1 MSQMNKWVLGC
12 VLAVIITGIN
22 ILFVFSNSNGTEEA
36 EREYSFNR
44 DYKIYALAK
53 PSNISFAGEKIPLNQ
68 PDIYERFDKEI
79 TVNTYWQSQSLLH
92 IKKANKYFPIIE
104 PILKEYGVPDDF
116 KYLAIAE
123 SGLEQIVSPAGA
135 TGIWQLMKGT
145 AKELGLEVNKEVD
158 ERYHI
163 EKSTVA
169 ACKYILKCEKE
180 LGSWVN
186 AVGAYNVGLAGMKK
200 QIKRQKSSHYF
211 DLLLNQETSRYLFR
225 ILAAKEIIS
234 NPKYYGFYVL
244 SKDMYNF
251 APSHEVKVDSA
262 VTFWADFAVDHQIN
276 YKILKRYNPWLR
288 ENYLTNKTNK
298 SYLVKIPENG
308 NYDPVYIK

>member
-1 MSQMNKWVLGC
+1 MNKWLLAAGLTVLIAG
-12 VLAVIITGIN
+12 VNV
-22 ILFVFSNSNGTEEA
+22 LFVHSKNEGTA
-36 EREYSFNR
+36 DVERQYSFNK
-44 DYKIYALAK
+44 DYKIYALSK
-53 PSNISFAGEKIPLNQ
+53 PENISFAGEKIPLGQ

-79 TVNTYWQSQSLLH
+79 TVNTYWQSQSILH
-92 IKKANKYFPIIE
+92 IKKAHKYFPIIE

-158 ERYHI
+158 ERYHV
-163 EKSTVA
+163 EKSTIA
-169 ACKYILKCEKE
+169 ACKYILKCKEE

-200 QIKRQKSSHYF
+200 QIKRQKSTHYF

-234 NPKYYGFYVL
+234 NPKNYGFYVL
-244 SKDMYNF
+244 KKDMYSF
-251 APSHEVKVDSA
+251 APTYEVQVDSA
-262 VTFWADFAVDHQIN
+262 VSFWADFAGDHDVN

-288 ENYLTNKTNK
+288 DNFLTNKTK
-298 SYLVKIPENG
+298 KTYVIKIPAKGVYNRK
-308 NYDPVYIK
+308 YD

>member
-1 MSQMNKWVLGC
+1 MNKWLYGGC
-12 VLAVIITGIN
+12 LALLFAGIN
-22 ILFVFSNSNGTEEA
+22 ILFVYSKNEGTEKV
-36 EREYSFNR
+36 ERQYTFNK
-44 DYKIYALAK
+44 DYKIHSISRPDAL
-53 PSNISFAGEKIPLNQ
+53 SFAGESIPLDQ

-79 TVNTYWQSQSLLH
+79 TVNTYWQSQSILH

-104 PILKEYGVPDDF
+104 PILKKNGVPDDF

-123 SGLEQIVSPAGA
+123 SGLDQIVSPAGA

-163 EKSTVA
+163 EKSTEA
-169 ACKYILKCEKE
+169 ACQYILKCKEE

-200 QIKRQKSSHYF
+200 QIKRQNSTHYF
-211 DLLLNQETSRYLFR
+211 DLLLNKETSRYLFR

-234 NPKYYGFYVL
+234 SPKYYGFYVPARE
-244 SKDMYNF
+244 MYSF
-251 APSHEVKVDSA
+251 APTYEVQVDTA
-262 VTFWADFAVDHQIN
+262 VTFWADFAEDHQVN

-288 ENYLTNKTNK
+288 ENFLTNK
-298 SYLVKIPENG
+298 VKKP
-308 NYDPVYIK
+308 YSIKVPKEGYYNTKND

>member
-1 MSQMNKWVLGC
+1 MNKLLFAGG
-12 VLAVIITGIN
+12 LAILITGIN
-22 ILFVFSNSNGTEEA
+22 VLFVHSNNEGTA
-36 EREYSFNR
+36 EDERQYSFNK
-44 DYKIYALAK
+44 DYRIYALSK
-53 PSNISFAGEKIPLNQ
+53 PDKISFAGEDIPLDQ

-79 TVNTYWQSQSLLH
+79 TINTYWQSQSLLH
-92 IKKANKYFPIIE
+92 VKKAHKYFPIIE

-163 EKSTVA
+163 EKSTIA
-169 ACKYILKCEKE
+169 ACKYILKCKEE

-200 QIKRQKSSHYF
+200 QIKRQNSTHYF

-234 NPKYYGFYVL
+234 SPKYYGFYVL
-244 SKDMYNF
+244 SKDMYTF
-251 APSHEVKVDSA
+251 APTFEVKVDTA
-262 VTFWADFAVDHQIN
+262 VAFWADFAMDHKVN

-288 ENYLTNKTNK
+288 ENYLTNKSKKT
-298 SYLVKIPENG
+298 YTIKIPKDG
-308 NYDPVYIK
+308 FYDPIHN